1 MHRNSRGFTLIEIM
15 VATAVFAIFM
25 IGILN
30 LLDTSTKVSVLE
42 TSLADTQENVRFAAY
57 HIMRTARM
65 MGSSLIP
72 FADDSTGTA
81 IWAAGELASNV
92 DDYAV
97 TPFGTFNALDG
108 SDVLTVRGFFEL
120 APFFIDRTDVLT
132 GPDRV
137 VVRESDAGRV
147 INRGFDLVQV
157 SGLEG
162 RGLFMMG
169 NLDQGE
175 YVIGQIDSG
184 SAFSGTAP
192 DRTLSI
198 PFVAGSS
205 QWSDLNRSG
214 VSVPPTFSSYRVG
227 VFETYTYYVDRD
239 RVLQRVRA
247 DSTGATAQPVA
258 INIGS
263 LQIAL
268 GVDTNN
274 DSQIDA
280 WMNAPTAADLAGNR
294 VLGMQVTIL
303 GRTNRIVAD
312 WWEPATTF
320 QVADLD
326 INDVN
331 RATKWRTIQIEAALR
346 NYLF

>member
-1 MHRNSRGFTLIEIM
+1 MRTTSRGFTLIEIL
-15 VATAVFAIFM
+15 VATAVFGIFM

-30 LLDTSTKVSVLE
+30 LLDTSTKVSVTE
-42 TSLADTQENVRFAAY
+42 TELADTQENVRFAAY

-65 MGSSLIP
+65 MGSSMIP

-81 IWAAGELASNV
+81 VWVAGELASNV
-92 DDYAV
+92 DDYAT
-97 TPFGTFNALDG
+97 TPFGTVKVVGG
-108 SDVLTVRGFFEL
+108 SDVLTLRGFFEV

-137 VVRESDAGRV
+137 VVRESDSGRV
-147 INRGFDLVQV
+147 INQQFDLVQE

-169 NLDQGE
+169 NIDQGE
-175 YVIGQIDSG
+175 YAVAQIDSG
-184 SAFSGTAP
+184 SAFTGTAP

-198 PFVAGSS
+198 PFVAGSA
-205 QWSDLNRSG
+205 QWSGLNRSG
-214 VSVPPTFSSYRVG
+214 VSIPPTFSTYRVG
-227 VFETYTYYVDRD
+227 VFESYTYYVDED
-239 RVLQRVRA
+239 RVLQRLRA
-247 DSTGATAQPVA
+247 DSTGASSQPVA

-263 LQIAL
+263 LQVAL

-274 DSQIDA
+274 DGQVDS
-280 WMNAPTAADLAGNR
+280 WMSAPTAANLAGNR
-294 VLGMQVTIL
+294 VIGIQVTVL
-303 GRTNRIVAD
+303 GRTNRTVGD
-312 WWEPATTF
+312 WIEPATTF

-326 INDVN
+326 INDVD
-331 RATKWRTIQIEAALR
+331 RTAKWRRIQIEAALR

>member
-1 MHRNSRGFTLIEIM
+1 
-15 VATAVFAIFM
+15 
-25 IGILN
+25 
-30 LLDTSTKVSVLE
+30 VLE

-72 FADDSTGTA
+72 FADDSSGTA
-81 IWAAGELASNV
+81 TWMAGELASNV

-108 SDVLTVRGFFEL
+108 SDVLTLRGFFEL
-120 APFFIDRTDVLT
+120 APFFIDRTDVVT

-137 VVRESDAGRV
+137 VVRESAAGRV
-147 INRGFDLVQV
+147 INTQFDLVQV
-157 SGLEG
+157 GGLEG
-162 RGLFMMG
+162 RGLFLMG

-175 YVIGQIDSG
+175 YAVGQIDSG
-184 SAFSGTAP
+184 SAISGTAP
-192 DRTLSI
+192 DRTLTI
-198 PFVAGSS
+198 PFSTGTAE
-205 QWSDLNRSG
+205 WSDLNRSG
-214 VSVPPTFSSYRVG
+214 ITVPPTFSTYRVG
-227 VFETYTYYVDRD
+227 VFESYTYYVDEE

-263 LQIAL
+263 LQVSL

-274 DSQIDA
+274 DNQVDA

-294 VLGMQVTIL
+294 VIGLQVTVL
-303 GRTNRIVAD
+303 GRTSRTVTD
-312 WWEPATTF
+312 WVEPAATF

-326 INDVN
+326 IDDVD
-331 RATKWRTIQIEAALR
+331 RTAKWRRIQVEAALR